1 MKQQITS
8 SFLKGLALFAVIC
21 LSGCDLENKTSQVRD
36 VVISASA
43 EGDNTRAAIA
53 DDLSFSWTAGDRIAV
68 WSGSSYYT
76 SYSYESGN
84 QFTVRLSGLRDNYAV
99 YPANIADNDNATSSS
114 LKVTLPAEYDF
125 TDKGAN
131 YSPLAMAAVNAEGAD
146 LNFKHLGGLL
156 RIALINVPANADNV
170 VVDLGKKINGSFPV
184 VIPASDDMYIETA
197 TAGSAAESQVKFLI
211 DPTSTTFI
219 NLPVPTGTYE
229 SLSVKVCNGTTVLST
244 NVPDF
249 SWTCERAHG
258 KKFSNVMYKTITIN
272 LAVNDWTTQ
281 NSTDNSV
288 DLPQASQFVVTGV
301 QNVYQLHNTPEGKK
315 LRQTWVLGANTATVT
330 FDIFSPVG
338 GVYVVETKGDVD
350 KFDIN
355 FVDCQNAGNITDPR
369 TSSKTKITITVKA
382 KSTAVAGDPIWFTT
396 TVVNRNGVGFNLDSE
411 TQLYDTR
418 GFHYFRIDDPLN

>member
-99 YPANIADNDNATSSS
+99 YPANIADNANAASGS
-114 LKVTLPAEYDF
+114 LKVTLPTEYDF
-125 TDKGAN
+125 TNRGAD

-156 RIALINVPANADNV
+156 RIALMNVPANADNV
-170 VVDLGKKINGSFPV
+170 LIDLGKKINGSFPV
-184 VIPASDDMYIETA
+184 TIDGDDMYIVTEATSA
-197 TAGSAAESQVKFLI
+197 TASHQVKFLI
-211 DPTSTTFI
+211 DPTNTTVI

-229 SLSVKVCNGTTVLST
+229 SLRVLVRSGNTTLST

-281 NSTDNSV
+281 NSTDSSV

-301 QNVYQLHNTPEGKK
+301 DNVYQIHNTPEGKA
-315 LRQTWVLGANTATVT
+315 LRQTWVLGSKTATVT

-350 KFDIN
+350 KFN
-355 FVDCQNAGNITDPR
+355 VHFVDCLPAGNIKDPR
-369 TSSKTKITITVKA
+369 TTSKTKITFEVSA
-382 KSTAVAGDPIWFTT
+382 KSTAVAGDQIWFTT
-396 TVVNRNGVGFNLDSE
+396 TVGNANGVSFNIDSE

-418 GFHYFRIDDPLN
+418 GFHYFRIDDPLH